1 MSSTES
7 KAKRLKVLDTLEG
20 YHSLIGKD
28 LTGLTNALVRAADP
42 YPFDTVLEAC
52 KRLAQVCKFPPT
64 PADMTEWCEHFNAA
78 MHPKVVELY
87 NGLISMDFGH
97 GSVDMKGLTKKEQD
111 VIILNNG
118 MIGGTMDRG
127 HLVGGKNAALM
138 DLETK
143 RAALRALPAPES
155 DKTVPMP
162 KLQRI

>member
-42 YPFDTVLEAC
+42 YPLDTVLEAC

-97 GSVDMKGLTKKEQD
+97 GSVDMRGLTTPEQEM
-111 VIILNNG
+111 IRRNNG
-118 MIGGTMDRG
+118 KIN
-127 HLVGGKNAALM
+127 GKNAALM

-155 DKTVPMP
+155 DKAVPMP
-162 KLQRI
+162 KLRTM

>member
-42 YPFDTVLEAC
+42 YPLDTVLEAC
-52 KRLAQVCKFPPT
+52 KRMAQVCKFPPT

-97 GSVDMKGLTKKEQD
+97 GSVDMRGLTTPEQEM
-111 VIILNNG
+111 IRRNNG
-118 MIGGTMDRG
+118 RI
-127 HLVGGKNAALM
+127 GGKNAALM

-143 RAALRALPAPES
+143 RTALRALPAPES

-162 KLQRI
+162 RLQRMTK

>member
-42 YPFDTVLEAC
+42 YPLDTVLEAC

-97 GSVDMKGLTKKEQD
+97 GSVDLRGLTTAEQEM
-111 VIILNNG
+111 IRRNNG
-118 MIGGTMDRG
+118 KIN
-127 HLVGGKNAALM
+127 GKNAALM

-155 DKTVPMP
+155 DKIVPMP
-162 KLQRI
+162 RLQRI